1 MTAPAPPA
9 ASAKQPAWLWMVLVA
24 ALASAGVAVF
34 RQARENWNP
43 ATPPK
48 SLLYDDSQYRKTDP
62 ALVKYR
68 EAAPV
73 ATGFRQPRGI
83 ALSSDGRIFV
93 AGDRAVRLFSKDG
106 AQEKEW
112 LLGGEPYCL
121 AAGDGGKLYV
131 GFMEH
136 VEILGAGGTRTAQWE
151 GLGKSARL
159 TSLAVAGTDLW
170 AADAGNRVVLHYD
183 AKGEIVGRYG
193 ERDEARKEPGLIV
206 PSPHLDVAVAS
217 DGTVWFTNPGRHRL
231 ENWAL
236 TGERIQTWGQPS
248 QFGETSGTDR
258 TSGLS
263 PNFPRRPEIHGFC
276 GCCNPTDF
284 AFLSDGRFVTSEKG
298 IPRVKV
304 YKADG
309 TFECVVA
316 GAESFKNDDVGLDVA
331 TDRDGRIY
339 VLDPTVKAVRVFV
352 PKE

>member
-1 MTAPAPPA
+1 MTAPAPTPPT
-9 ASAKQPAWLWMVLVA
+9 ASAKQPAWLWVVLLA
-24 ALASAGVAVF
+24 ALAMAAVAVF
-34 RQARENWNP
+34 RQARENRNP

-73 ATGFRQPRGI
+73 ATGFQQARGI
-83 ALSSDGRIFV
+83 ALSSDGRISV

-106 AQEKEW
+106 VQEKEW
-112 LLGGEPYCL
+112 PLDGEPYVL
-121 AAGDGGKLYV
+121 AAGDGGRLYV
-131 GFMEH
+131 GFLEH
-136 VEILGAGGTRTAQWE
+136 VEILGADGARAARWE
-151 GLGKSARL
+151 SLGKSARL
-159 TSLAVAGTDLW
+159 TSLAAAGTDLW
-170 AADAGNRVVLHYD
+170 AADAGNRVVLHCD

-236 TGERIQTWGQPS
+236 TGERIRTWGQPS
-248 QFGETSGTDR
+248 AEVLKAG
-258 TSGLS
+258 
-263 PNFPRRPEIHGFC
+263 RPEIHGFC

-284 AFLSDGRFVTSEKG
+284 AFLPDGRFVTSEKG

-316 GAESFKNDDVGLDVA
+316 GAESFKSDEVGLDVA

-339 VLDPTVKAVRVFV
+339 VLDPTDRAVRIFA